1 MASMRRARVL
11 LLTLCLLSTR
21 AFAEDEFRR
30 HYEEGLTAYELGEFT
45 RAAEAYKAAHRVRR
59 DPALLYNIGQAYR
72 LGGNLEQAVFF
83 YRSYLRAVANPPNRR
98 DLEERI
104 RTLDSQIASQK
115 SQASQPPF
123 TLEKPA
129 GAEKPAA
136 TPAPSATV
144 AATPVVKADAPVD
157 KKPIYKKWWL
167 WAAVGGAVVVVGLG
181 VGLGIG
187 LAPRGP
193 SADHS
198 FTLFP

>member
-1 MASMRRARVL
+1 MRRARVL

-21 AFAEDEFRR
+21 AFAEDEFRKL
-30 HYEEGLTAYELGEFT
+30 YEEGLTAYELGEFA

-83 YRSYLRAVANPPNRR
+83 YRSYLRAVTNAPNRR
-98 DLEERI
+98 ELEERI
-104 RTLDSQIASQK
+104 KVLDAQIASQK
-115 SQASQPPF
+115 SQATQPPF

-129 GAEKPAA
+129 GAERPAA
-136 TPAPSATV
+136 TPAPSTAV
-144 AATPVVKADAPVD
+144 AATVVKAEVPGD
-157 KKPIYKKWWL
+157 KRPIYKKWWL
-167 WAAVGGAVVVVGLG
+167 WTVVGGAVVVVGLG

-187 LAPRGP
+187 LSPRGP